1 MVTTDHSQGPRRAP
15 GEILRAWQVDVM
27 NTYGVPPVAFV
38 SGRGAMLIDDA
49 GKEYIDLLAGIAVN
63 SLGHGHPAIIRAV
76 TEQISSLGHI
86 SNLFASAPVVDVA
99 GGLVRRF
106 GDPSAQVF
114 FCNSGA
120 EANEA
125 AFKLVR
131 LTGRRRVLAAAN
143 GFHGRTMGSLSLTG
157 QPGKRAP
164 FEPLVP
170 GVEFYPYGDLDFLRQ
185 QVETNPHD
193 VAAVFLEPIQGETGV
208 VPPPAGFLA
217 GVREL
222 CDEHGILLVADEVQT
237 GVGRTGEFFAFE
249 HDLGSDVRPD
259 VVTLA
264 KGLGG
269 GLPIG
274 AVIAS
279 GKVAEAFTPGSHG
292 TTFGGN
298 PVACAAARAVLDIVD
313 DAFLADVAR
322 KGTTFAQL
330 LQQADGVACVRGRGL
345 MLGAV
350 LRRGVAK
357 QAVACGLDHGL
368 ILNAP
373 SDNVIRF
380 TPPLV
385 ITDDELSEAAKRFAV
400 VMSELEHKEL
410 S

>member
-1 MVTTDHSQGPRRAP
+1 M
-15 GEILRAWQVDVM
+15 
-27 NTYGVPPVAFV
+27 
-38 SGRGAMLIDDA
+38 
-49 GKEYIDLLAGIAVN
+49 
-63 SLGHGHPAIIRAV
+63 
-76 TEQISSLGHI
+76 
-86 SNLFASAPVVDVA
+86 
-99 GGLVRRF
+99 RRF

-125 AFKLVR
+125 AFKLAR